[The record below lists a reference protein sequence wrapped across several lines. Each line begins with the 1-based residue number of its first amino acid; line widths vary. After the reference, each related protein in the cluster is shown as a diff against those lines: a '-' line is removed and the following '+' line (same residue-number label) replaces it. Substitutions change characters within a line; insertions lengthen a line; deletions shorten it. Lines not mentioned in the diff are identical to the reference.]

1 MRPRLFVLL
10 GVAALLC
17 APSIVRAEPS
27 LPEGSKP
34 LTEILRP
41 IEARADFAYFEEI
54 ELEQGSYK
62 IEYYTKDGPIRR
74 LRLIR

>member
-17 APSIVRAEPS
+17 APSVMRAEPS

-41 IEARADFAYFEEI
+41 IEARTDFAY
-54 ELEQGSYK
+54 L
-62 IEYYTKDGPIRR
+62 TKSNLNRGVTKLNITRRTSRR